1 MWRFKRLEPGE
12 PERDPHEPEF
22 FRLKDPAEALVREVI
37 QNSLDAKKSGTQTV
51 SVRFCIGEVEKRNA
65 GNYFSSELEHHLG
78 ACNFLPKDYGRS
90 NRIKFIA
97 IEDFGTTGLDGA
109 TGEDGSRPEKG
120 NNFFDFWWREG
131 MSGKRGR
138 EAGRWGLGKTTFH
151 MASKLR
157 LFFGLTLRQDD
168 LRELLMGKAL
178 LKTHSMNDTRYQY
191 YGYFKP
197 GEDSKPFEDSSI
209 IQDFKE
215 KFSIN
220 REDDSGLSLVIPIP
234 DDEVTD
240 LAIMRSVIIHYF
252 YAIMKGILEVE
263 IVTSSGIQEHL
274 TAGSIVNIART
285 LEWQGT
291 SWEDVNVSE
300 LLQFISDS
308 THITDTNKLV
318 ITEGSPDITENSFGN
333 RLDTLKDSFA
343 AGNLISFRVPVIV
356 KRIDEEIIHGNSI
369 AVTQPIST
377 HFELHLKRYP
387 NLKKSEEFY
396 IRSGITIPEICEMK
410 SRPVRGILI
419 AEETPVTEFLGDCE
433 NPAHTEW
440 KEGTEG
446 FKEKYVDATKTLRF
460 IKRSMG
466 KIVSILDQPPQE
478 RQRDLLKEIFF
489 IPAER
494 VKEEEEDDTK
504 KTKKPEIVIKER
516 KPPVFAV
523 EKIERGFVVALNPER
538 ADIAFPIRSKITV
551 AYDVRKGNPFKRYE
565 PHDFDLSSGSIS
577 INSTGCTILNR
588 QRNIIEIELTDNNF
602 NLKMTGFDANRD
614 LIVNVKE
621 VRIETQN

>member
-37 QNSLDAKKSGTQTV
+37 QNSLDAKRSEEKKV
-51 SVRFCIGEVEKRNA
+51 FVRFYIGEMEKRNA
-65 GNYFSSELEHHLG
+65 KNYFSSELEHHLG
-78 ACNFLPKDYGRS
+78 ACNFLPKDYASS
-90 NRIKFIA
+90 NPIKFIA

-131 MSGKRGR
+131 MSGKKGR

-157 LFFGLTLRQDD
+157 LFFGLTLRRDD
-168 LRELLMGKAL
+168 SRELLMGKAL

-197 GEDSKPFEDSSI
+197 GEDSNPFKDSSI
-209 IQDFKE
+209 IKDFKE
-215 KFSIN
+215 KFSLI
-220 REDDSGLSLVIPIP
+220 RKDDFGLSLVIPMP
-234 DDEVTD
+234 DEEVTKD
-240 LAIMRSVIIHYF
+240 AIMRSVIIHYF

-263 IVTSSGIQEHL
+263 IVTSSSHIESYL
-274 TAGSIVNIART
+274 NPDNIVEIANT
-285 LEWQGT
+285 LEWENT
-291 SWEDVNVSE
+291 SWENVNVSE

-308 THITDTNKLV
+308 MHVTDTNKLV
-318 ITEGSPDITENSFGN
+318 ITEGVPDITENSFGN
-333 RLDTLKDSFA
+333 RLETLRSLFN
-343 AGNLISFRVPVIV
+343 AGNISLFKVPVTIKKV
-356 KRIDEEIIHGNSI
+356 INGGRS
-369 AVTQPIST
+369 ST
-377 HFELHLKRYP
+377 FFKVYLRRYP
-387 NLKKSEEFY
+387 QLKQTEEFY
-396 IRSGITIPEICEMK
+396 IRSGITIPDICQMK
-410 SRPVRGILI
+410 NRPGRGILI

-446 FKEKYVDATKTLRF
+446 FKEKYDDATKTLRF
-460 IKRSMG
+460 IKRSMS

-478 RQRDLLKEIFF
+478 RQRDLLNEIFF

-494 VKEEEEDDTK
+494 VEEEEEDSTK
-504 KTKKPEIVIKER
+504 KTRKPKIIIEGR
-516 KPPVFAV
+516 KPPMFLV
-523 EKIERGFVVALNPER
+523 EKIGGGFIIVLNPER
-538 ADIAFPIRSKITV
+538 DVAFPIRSKITV

-565 PHDFDLSSGSIS
+565 PHDFDLSSDFIN

-588 QRNIIEIELTDNNF
+588 QRNIIEIELMDNNF
-602 NLKMTGFDANRD
+602 NLKVTGFDVHRD

-621 VRIETQN
+621 IRIET

>member
-1 MWRFKRLEPGE
+1 MWQFKKLEPGV
-12 PERDPHEPEF
+12 PERDPHEHEF
-22 FRLKDPAEALVREVI
+22 FRLKNPAEALVREVI

-51 SVRFCIGEVEKRNA
+51 SVRFYIGEVEKRNVRD
-65 GNYFSSELEHHLG
+65 YFSSELEHHLDS
-78 ACNFLPKDYGRS
+78 CNFLPKDYS
-90 NRIKFIA
+90 KANRIKFIA

-131 MSGKRGR
+131 MSGKSGR

-168 LRELLMGKAL
+168 SRELLMGKAL

-197 GEDSKPFEDSSI
+197 MEDSKPFEESNI

-215 KFSIN
+215 KFSSN
-220 REDDSGLSLVIPIP
+220 REDDSGLSLVIPMP

-252 YAIMKGILEVE
+252 YAIMKGVLEVE

-274 TAGSIVNIART
+274 TAGSIVNRART
-285 LEWQGT
+285 LEWDGT
-291 SWEDVNVSE
+291 SWEAVNVSE

-308 THITDTNKLV
+308 MHITDTNKLV
-318 ITEGSPDITENSFGN
+318 ITEGMPEITENSFGN
-333 RLDTLKDSFA
+333 RLETLRSTFS
-343 AGNLISFRVPVIV
+343 AGNILSFRVPVTI
-356 KRIDEEIIHGNSI
+356 KKIINGSRS
-369 AVTQPIST
+369 ST
-377 HFELHLKRYP
+377 FLKIYVERYP
-387 NLKKSEEFY
+387 QLKQAEEFY
-396 IRSGITIPEICEMK
+396 IRSGITIPEIREMK

-419 AEETPVTEFLGDCE
+419 AEDTPVTEFLGDCE
-433 NPAHTEW
+433 NPAHTKWE
-440 KEGTEG
+440 EGTEG
-446 FKEKYVDATKTLRF
+446 FKEKYEDATKTLRF
-460 IKRSMG
+460 IKIGMS

-478 RQRDLLKEIFF
+478 RQRDFLKEIFF

-494 VKEEEEDDTK
+494 VQEEEEDGPK
-504 KTKKPEIVIKER
+504 KTKKPGIVIKER
-516 KPPVFAV
+516 KPPIFAV
-523 EKIERGFVVALNPER
+523 EKIEGGFVVALNPER
-538 ADIAFPIRSKITV
+538 DDIAFPIRSRITV

-565 PHDFDLSSGSIS
+565 PHDFDLSSGSII
-577 INSTGCTILNR
+577 INSAECSILNR
-588 QRNIIEIELTDNNF
+588 HRNIIEIELTANNF
-602 NLKMTGFDANRD
+602 NLKVTGFDVHRD
-614 LIVNVKE
+614 LIVSVKE
-621 VRIETQN
+621 EKIETQD

>member
-1 MWRFKRLEPGE
+1 MWKFKKLEPGE

-22 FRLKDPAEALVREVI
+22 FRLKNPAEALVREVI

-51 SVRFCIGEVEKRNA
+51 SVRFYIGGVEKRNVR
-65 GNYFSSELEHHLG
+65 NYFSSELEHHLS
-78 ACNFLPKDYGRS
+78 AFNFLPKDYGRA

-109 TGEDGSRPEKG
+109 TGEDGSSPEKG

-168 LRELLMGKAL
+168 SRELLMGKAL
-178 LKTHSMNDTRYQY
+178 LKTHSINDTRYQY

-197 GEDSKPFEDSSI
+197 GEDFKPFEDSNI

-220 REDDSGLSLVIPIP
+220 RENDSGLSLVIPMP

-274 TAGSIVNIART
+274 TADSIVNIART
-285 LEWQGT
+285 LEWRGT

-308 THITDTNKLV
+308 MRVTDTNKLV
-318 ITEGSPDITENSFGN
+318 ITEGSPDIMENSFGN
-333 RLDTLKDSFA
+333 RLDTMRNTFS
-343 AGNLISFRVPVIV
+343 AGNTLLFKVPVTI
-356 KRIDEEIIHGNSI
+356 KKIINGSRS
-369 AVTQPIST
+369 ST
-377 HFELHLKRYP
+377 FFKIYVKRYP
-387 NLKKSEEFY
+387 QLKQAEEFY
-396 IRSGITIPEICEMK
+396 IRSGITIPKICEMK
-410 SRPVRGILI
+410 SRPVRGMLI
-419 AEETPVTEFLGDCE
+419 ADDTPVTEFLGDCE

-446 FKEKYVDATKTLRF
+446 FKEKYEDATKTLWF
-460 IKRSMG
+460 IKRSMS

-478 RQRDLLKEIFF
+478 RQRDFLKEIFF

-494 VKEEEEDDTK
+494 VPEEEEDDAK

-516 KPPVFAV
+516 KPPMFAV
-523 EKIERGFVVALNPER
+523 EKIEGGFVVALNPER
-538 ADIAFPIRSKITV
+538 DDIAFPIRSRITV

-577 INSTGCTILNR
+577 MNSTGCTILNR
-588 QRNIIEIELTDNNF
+588 HRNIIEIELMANNF
-602 NLKMTGFDANRD
+602 NLKVTGFDVNRD
-614 LIVNVKE
+614 IIVNVKE
-621 VRIETQN
+621 IRLETQD

>member
-1 MWRFKRLEPGE
+1 MWKFKKLEPGE

-22 FRLKDPAEALVREVI
+22 FRLKNPAEALVREVI
-37 QNSLDAKKSGTQTV
+37 QNSLDAKKSGTRTV
-51 SVRFCIGEVEKRNA
+51 SIRFYIGEVEKRNER
-65 GNYFSSELEHHLG
+65 NYFSRELEHHLG
-78 ACNFLPKDYGRS
+78 ACNFLPQDYVRS

-168 LRELLMGKAL
+168 SRELLMGKAL
-178 LKTHSMNDTRYQY
+178 LKTHSMNETRYQY

-215 KFSIN
+215 KFSIV
-220 REDDSGLSLVIPIP
+220 REDEAGLSLVIPMP

-263 IVTSSGIQEHL
+263 IATSSGIQEQL

-285 LEWQGT
+285 LEWQDT
-291 SWEDVNVSE
+291 SWEGVDVSE

-308 THITDTNKLV
+308 MHITDTNKLV
-318 ITEGSPDITENSFGN
+318 ITEGMPDITENSFGN
-333 RLDTLKDSFA
+333 RLETLRSTFS
-343 AGNLISFRVPVIV
+343 AGNILLFKVPFTIKKVINGSPFPTFFKV
-356 KRIDEEIIHGNSI
+356 YLR
-369 AVTQPIST
+369 
-377 HFELHLKRYP
+377 RYP
-387 NLKKSEEFY
+387 QLKQAEEFY
-396 IRSGITIPEICEMK
+396 IRSGITIPEICEMRN
-410 SRPVRGILI
+410 RPVRGMLV
-419 AEETPVTEFLGDCE
+419 AEDAPITEFLGDCE
-433 NPAHTEW
+433 TPAHTGWNERI
-440 KEGTEG
+440 EG
-446 FKEKYVDATKTLRF
+446 FKEKYEDATKTLRF
-460 IKRSMG
+460 IRRGMS

-494 VKEEEEDDTK
+494 VEEEEEDNTK
-504 KTKKPEIVIKER
+504 KTKKPVIVIKRR
-516 KPPVFAV
+516 KPPMFTV
-523 EKIERGFVVALNPER
+523 EKIKGGFVVALNPKR
-538 ADIAFPIRSKITV
+538 ADIVFPIRSRITV

-565 PHDFDLSSGSIS
+565 PHDFDLLSGYII

-588 QRNIIEIELTDNNF
+588 QRNIIECELMDNEF
-602 NLKMTGFDANRD
+602 NLKVSGFDVNRD

-621 VRIETQN
+621 ERIETQD

>member
-1 MWRFKRLEPGE
+1 MWKFKKVEPGE

-22 FRLKDPAEALVREVI
+22 FRLRNPAEALVREVI
-37 QNSLDAKKSGTQTV
+37 QNSLDAKEAGQTV
-51 SVRFCIGEVEKRNA
+51 SIRFHIGEVEKRNA
-65 GNYFSSELEHHLG
+65 RKYFSSELEQHLS
-78 ACNFLPKDYGRS
+78 ACNFLPQDYVRS

-97 IEDFGTTGLDGA
+97 IEDFGTSGLDGA

-138 EAGRWGLGKTTFH
+138 EVGRWGLGKTTFH

-157 LFFGLTLRQDD
+157 LFFGLTLRKDD
-168 LRELLMGKAL
+168 SRELLMGKAL

-197 GEDSKPFEDSSI
+197 GEDSKAFEDSDI

-215 KFSIN
+215 KFSIDREN
-220 REDDSGLSLVIPIP
+220 RSGLSLVIPMP

-263 IVTSSGIQEHL
+263 IVTSSGIQERL
-274 TAGSIVNIART
+274 TTSSIMNKAQT
-285 LEWQGT
+285 LDWHGT

-300 LLQFISDS
+300 LLQFVSDS
-308 THITDTNKLV
+308 MRVTDTNKLV
-318 ITEGSPDITENSFGN
+318 ITEGMPDITENSFGN
-333 RLDTLKDSFA
+333 RVEKLKSMFST
-343 AGNLISFRVPVIV
+343 GNILLFKVPVTI
-356 KRIDEEIIHGNSI
+356 KKIINRSHSSTFFRIY
-369 AVTQPIST
+369 
-377 HFELHLKRYP
+377 LKREP
-387 NLKKSEEFY
+387 QLKQAEEFY

-419 AEETPVTEFLGDCE
+419 AEDTLVTEFLGDCE
-433 NPAHTEW
+433 NPAHTNW

-446 FKEKYVDATKTLRF
+446 FKEKYENAKNTLWF
-460 IKRSMG
+460 IKKSMS

-494 VKEEEEDDTK
+494 VEEEEEDK
-504 KTKKPEIVIKER
+504 SKETKKPKIVIKER
-516 KPPVFAV
+516 TLPMFTL
-523 EKIERGFVVALNPER
+523 EKIEGGFVVALNPKR
-538 ADIAFPIRSKITV
+538 VDITFPIRSRITV

-565 PHDFDLSSGSIS
+565 SLDFDLSSIS
-577 INSTGCTILNR
+577 IIINSAGCTILNS
-588 QRNIIEIELTDNNF
+588 QKNIMEIELIDYNF
-602 NLKMTGFDANRD
+602 NLKVTGFDVHRD
-614 LIVNVKE
+614 LIVSVKE
-621 VRIETQN
+621 EKIETQD